1 MSKFRSLLVGAL
13 LLGAPAIASA
23 QVLIE
28 DFNAPGAAWESG
40 WLGQNSDLRNYFCGF
55 STNCTERGNAPTQ
68 LWPTAQLD
76 NKSIKVQFLPLFGAG
91 ITQFGIDI
99 TSFVQVSLSVYDMSN
114 TVLFTGSVPKL
125 GWSSPTSFS
134 VSSTN
139 GVSGFSLDGVVNVG
153 GNNYIDN
160 VTVNIATVPEPS
172 SVGLMGAGLAAV
184 IVAARRRKI
193 V

>member
-40 WLGQNSDLRNYFCGF
+40 WLGQNSDLRNFYCGF
-55 STNCTERGNAPTQ
+55 STNCTVRGSAPTQ
-68 LWPTAQLD
+68 LAPTAQLD

-91 ITQFGIDI
+91 IKQFWIDI
-99 TSFVQVSLSVYDMSN
+99 TSFGQVSLSVYDMSN
-114 TVLFTGSVPKL
+114 TVLFTGSVPVL
-125 GWSSPTSFS
+125 GWNSPTTFS

-139 GVSGFSLDGVVNVG
+139 GVSGFSLDGVGNVG
-153 GNNYIDN
+153 GNHYIDN
-160 VTVNIATVPEPS
+160 VVVNIATVPEPS